1 MGVDI
6 RCTVCNLWIRVR
18 RQWVGSH
25 KTRTKLGRMER
36 TDHSWLST
44 GQAAKLCSVTPA
56 TVLNW
61 IRKGRLEGVR
71 TAGGHYRIRREQ
83 LEPILTDSWSP
94 SQSLPF
100 GATRRTQPLRC
111 WEYFSDGGVIQP
123 ECTRCDVFRVRAAWC
138 FEFAALGTGTDNG
151 GPLCPTTCDECAY
164 YRRAVGMPTEVLVV
178 TSDQD
183 LVQGL
188 KEPACAAISL
198 RFARNAYQAAA
209 VVEAA
214 LPAFAVVDQ
223 ETISGGDEGLVESL
237 VQDSRLPGLKIVVA
251 VAHGDDPV
259 LAGDDD
265 WRFVVRVL
273 EKPFGVNQIAE
284 IIDGF
289 PVETIDPEHVAGV
302 SQPATR
308 GRTMLQQEGIA
319 AAPGQDE
326 DGFLEAMAAWN
337 PAMAETLA
345 KVHGIGE
352 LTHEH
357 WRVIE
362 FVQHYYKTY
371 GTGPPV
377 IRVHKETGLSS
388 ADICRLFPCG
398 MVKGAYRL
406 AGLPRPPGCAG

>member
-1 MGVDI
+1 MSFMES
-6 RCTVCNLWIRVR
+6 CSTA
-18 RQWVGSH
+18 VGGFH
-25 KTRTKLGRMER
+25 KTRTKLGRMNSTEPK
-36 TDHSWLST
+36 WLST

-83 LEPILTDSWSP
+83 LEPLLTDTWST
-94 SQSLPF
+94 SKTISLSTP
-100 GATRRTQPLRC
+100 RRPQPLRC
-111 WEYFSDGGVIQP
+111 WEYFSYDGMTRP
-123 ECTRCDVFRVRAAWC
+123 ECTHCDVFRVRAAWC
-138 FEFAALGTGTDNG
+138 FEFAAMGTEAGSG
-151 GPLCPTTCDECAY
+151 GPLCPTTCKECAY
-164 YRRAVGMPTEVLVV
+164 YRRAVGKPTEVLVV

-183 LVQGL
+183 LVRDL
-188 KEPACAAISL
+188 KEPACDAISL
-198 RFARNAYQAAA
+198 RFARNAYEASM
-209 VVEAA
+209 VVQTA
-214 LPAFAVVDQ
+214 LPAFAVVDR
-223 ETISGGDEGLVESL
+223 ETVSGGGEGLVEGL
-237 VQDSRLPGLKIVVA
+237 VHDARLPGLKIVVA
-251 VAHGDDPV
+251 VAHGDEQMLV
-259 LAGDDD
+259 GDDD

-273 EKPFGVNQIAE
+273 EKPFGVNRIAE

-289 PVETIDPEHVAGV
+289 PVEEIDPELVAGM

-308 GRTMLQQEGIA
+308 GRTMLQQEGTA
-319 AAPGQDE
+319 VEHGQDD
-326 DGFLEAMAAWN
+326 DGFLNAMADWN
-337 PAMAETLA
+337 PAMAETLG

-362 FVQHYYKTY
+362 FVQNYYKTY

-377 IRVHKETGLSS
+377 IQVHKETGLSS
-388 ADICRLFPCG
+388 SDICRLFPCG